1 MTLGVRSDDGP
12 NLCKHQRRAT
22 VKLIRNIII
31 FVLAL
36 TPGLVFAQSKSAD
49 TDLQILRDKVKADKR
64 LVVSVNMD
72 LNEEERKL
80 FWPIYDAYQKDLQ
93 AINDRLVK
101 AIVEYANA
109 YNKNTM
115 TDEQATNLTNTVIV
129 IDQDEVTMRKTYADK
144 LKGALPA
151 MKVARY
157 LQIENKIRAVVRYE
171 MAENIPLV
179 P

>member
-1 MTLGVRSDDGP
+1 M
-12 NLCKHQRRAT
+12 
-22 VKLIRNIII
+22 KLIRNIII
-31 FVLAL
+31 CVLAL

-93 AINDRLVK
+93 GINDRLVK
-101 AIVEYANA
+101 AIVEYANS

-115 TDEQATNLTNTVIV
+115 TDEQATNLTNTVIA
-129 IDQDEVTMRKTYADK
+129 IDQDEVTMRKTYADR